1 MTSDLLND
9 PSRPACG
16 CDHCIKYPSAWADG
30 SILARIR
37 QAVANTYIDR
47 GVRKRAR
54 LYQQLNRK
62 DAS

>member
-1 MTSDLLND
+1 MTSDLVND

-16 CDHCIKYPSAWADG
+16 CDECTKHATAWADG

-37 QAVANTYIDR
+37 SAVANAYIDR
-47 GVRKRAR
+47 GIRNRAR
-54 LYQQLNRK
+54 IYQQLNRK